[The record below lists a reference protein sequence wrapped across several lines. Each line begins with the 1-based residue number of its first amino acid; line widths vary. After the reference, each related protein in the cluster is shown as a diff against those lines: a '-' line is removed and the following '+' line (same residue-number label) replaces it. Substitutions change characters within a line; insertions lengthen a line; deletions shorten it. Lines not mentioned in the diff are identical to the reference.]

1 MFGPEAAFSADLR
14 IKKASPSASHYLDF
28 GVSGILFPI
37 RRQVS
42 GTRFP
47 KHQLIR
53 LCHTRTIV
61 LAPQIPKHRKN
72 IFNRGFWV
80 LVSGCWV
87 LEGRGGRQ
95 AVGGALWTRMSDECW
110 VTEGS
115 GGPFGVSGIL
125 FPIRRQVS
133 GTRFPETPK

>member
-1 MFGPEAAFSADLR
+1 MLQAKGWF
-14 IKKASPSASHYLDF
+14 
-28 GVSGILFPI
+28 VSGFPE
-37 RRQVS
+37 R
-42 GTRFP
+42 
-47 KHQLIR
+47 LIR

-61 LAPQIPKHRKN
+61 LAPQIPKHR
-72 IFNRGFWV
+72 NRGFWV

-133 GTRFPETPK
+133 GTRFPKHQ